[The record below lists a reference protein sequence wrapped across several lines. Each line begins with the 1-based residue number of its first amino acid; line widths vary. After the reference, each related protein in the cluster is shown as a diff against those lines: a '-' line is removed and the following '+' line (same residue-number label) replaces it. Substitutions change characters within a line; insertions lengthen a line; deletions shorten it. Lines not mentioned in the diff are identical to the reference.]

1 MPVVILCAKI
11 SHILVFFFILGQLSV
26 LFGFQLHQIRRALI
40 PLIVQVEKLGK
51 ESLINCAK
59 TSMSLKIIGNDSD
72 FFAKMASFL

>member
-11 SHILVFFFILGQLSV
+11 SHILVFSFLLGQLSV
-26 LFGFQLHQIRRALI
+26 LFGFQHQIRRASI

-59 TSMSLKIIGNDSD
+59 TSVSLKIIGTDSD